1 MIETQYYDCEERMT
15 EYIKRLRKFVGHS
28 PVLQCGASV
37 IIMDDMDRILLMHRT
52 DNDCWCFPGGSVEL
66 GESVKETA
74 IREAFEETGL
84 FVSDLIIFDVFS
96 GEELYYKYPN
106 GDEVYNIDVVFV
118 TRNYEGDIITENEES
133 KDCKFFSI
141 TDLPQNISAPVI
153 PVMKHFIKSWSEKS
167 TQFTRV
173 GK

>member
-1 MIETQYYDCEERMT
+1 MT
-15 EYIKRLRKFVGHS
+15 EYIKNLRKFVGHS

-37 IIMDDMDRILLMHRT
+37 IILDNMNRVLLMHRT

-74 IREAFEETGL
+74 IREALEETGL
-84 FVSDLIIFDVFS
+84 SVSDLSIFDVFS

-106 GDEVYNIDVVFV
+106 GDEVYNVDIVFV
-118 TRNYEGDIITENEES
+118 TRKYTGDIITENEES

-153 PVMKHFIKSWSEKS
+153 PVVKKFIKNWNERSIL
-167 TQFTRV
+167 FVRAAN
-173 GK
+173 